1 MPRVLTQKAGKDYPD
16 QGIKKGEKYY
26 KWSFRYGGTH
36 KSKTYP
42 RASQLTQS
50 KYSDVYAAQENVSD
64 VCAANDCALQDIIDA
79 CRDAADQIR
88 TVGEE
93 YLEADEAM
101 GGHQSGS
108 NYERSEYCE
117 QGASDYEELA
127 DTFEGIEF
135 GEDEDFATEADAI
148 DEIRNLASDV
158 QVDEA

>member
-1 MPRVLTQKAGKDYPD
+1 MPRVSSQKAAKDYPD
-16 QGIKKGEKYY
+16 IGVKKGEKYF

-50 KYSDVYAAQENVSD
+50 KYSEVYAAQENVSD
-64 VCAANDCALQDIIDA
+64 VCASSECALQDIIDV
-79 CRDAADQIR
+79 CRDAAEQIR
-88 TVGEE
+88 AVGEE

-127 DTFEGIEF
+127 DTFDGIEF
-135 GEDEDFATEADAI
+135 GEDEDFATEADAM
-148 DEIRNLASDV
+148 DEMQNLANDI